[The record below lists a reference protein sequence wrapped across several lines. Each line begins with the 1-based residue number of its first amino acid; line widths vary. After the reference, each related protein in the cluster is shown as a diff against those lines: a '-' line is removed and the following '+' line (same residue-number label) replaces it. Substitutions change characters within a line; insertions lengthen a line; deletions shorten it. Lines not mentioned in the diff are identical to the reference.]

1 MQTTEFTTEL
11 TMNVLFSG
19 MGCQERG
26 FFNSEVIIPKV
37 LSVSEIERNAII
49 SYAAIHKGLTPEMVA
64 SYSDYPSEEEMIQEL
79 IDKNIGYNPKTES
92 SFNWNGIKKNRE
104 YKIKSIWLA
113 NHLIHNLG
121 DISRIESLPAAD
133 LWTVSFPCQDI
144 SCAGEMRGFKENSGT
159 RSSLLWEQIRLLRK
173 AIEDGTQPKF
183 LLFENVKN
191 IVGKKFKADFLEFLE
206 VLRELGYN
214 TEYRILNAKDCG
226 IPQNRERVFVLCSR
240 KDIDLSGF
248 TFPKAFK
255 CRVKLEDIL
264 SPKMKRDTPLN
275 LERLKEIVKMLKE
288 EYGYSA
294 GSWKACVDKASVDTA
309 SEKTADKE
317 TVGRKKKTAY
327 RTGTLTPTM
336 CFQLMGMTAKDV
348 HRCRRMGV
356 SDNQLYKLAGNGIV
370 TDCVQLIG
378 EHLYK
383 ALEDPSFVC
392 TDEKMKR
399 MEWKKT
405 PVFLLNLEKK
415 PT

>member
-1 MQTTEFTTEL
+1 MQKKDFATEL

-26 FFNSEVIIPKV
+26 FLNSEVIIPNV
-37 LSVSEIERNAII
+37 LSVSEVDRNAII

-64 SYSDYPSEEEMIQEL
+64 SYGDYPSEAEMVQEL
-79 IDKNIGYNPKTES
+79 TDKNIGYNPKTGAA
-92 SFNWNGIKKNRE
+92 FNWNGIKKDRE
-104 YKIKSIWLA
+104 YIIKSIWLA

-121 DISRIESLPAAD
+121 DINRIESLPEAD

-206 VLRELGYN
+206 VLKELGYN
-214 TEYRILNAKDCG
+214 AEYRILNAKDCG
-226 IPQNRERVFVLCSR
+226 VPQNRERVFVLCSR

-248 TFPKAFK
+248 AFPKPFK

-264 SPKMKRDTPLN
+264 SPKTKKEIPLN
-275 LERLKEIVKMLKE
+275 LERLKEIVQMLKE
-288 EYGYSA
+288 DYGYSG
-294 GSWKACVDKASVDTA
+294 GSWEACMDKPSEDTA
-309 SEKTADKE
+309 EGTADME
-317 TVGRKKKTAY
+317 TTGRKKKAAY

-348 HRCRRMGV
+348 DRCKRMGV

-370 TDCVQLIG
+370 TDCVKLIG

-383 ALEDPSFVC
+383 ALKDPSFVC
-392 TDEKMKR
+392 TDEKMR
-399 MEWKKT
+399 GMEWKKT

-415 PT
+415 PA